1 MFTVRRIGSVA
12 YKITGVA
19 TGTYTF
25 VELIAGG
32 IDPYG
37 AGIAA
42 VACGVVWPV
51 PLAYNAYRYLEIMKK

>member
-1 MFTVRRIGSVA
+1 MFTIWRIA

-32 IDPYG
+32 IDPYASG
-37 AGIAA
+37 MIA
-42 VACGVVWPV
+42 VASGIMWPV
-51 PLAYNAYRYLEIMKK
+51 PLAYNAYCYAKK